1 MKIKNVVIGAGVVTM
16 IILSVFAISSLL
28 GNKKSDSDISQENT
42 HISGKKEES
51 SEKNEESSI
60 FSQESSD
67 GKSETN
73 SNTSKDDWNLILVN
87 KKNVLDHEVSF
98 NQASMT
104 EGKSIIVDERIEE
117 ALQSYV
123 DGAKSAGYN
132 IQYVSGYRSRADQQ
146 VVYNNSLQQN
156 IASGMTEEQAKKA
169 TESLINPP
177 GSSEHMTGL
186 AVDIAGS
193 DALAAYPQLEGDM
206 DKYDSQQWLIK
217 HAPDYGFILRYPKDA
232 KSTQQTMIDYESWHF
247 RYVGKDIAKYITENG
262 ITLEEYLD
270 KIPNKEQ

>member
-1 MKIKNVVIGAGVVTM
+1 MKIKNVIVGAGVVIM
-16 IILSVFAISSLL
+16 IILSVFAISNLV
-28 GNKKSDSDISQENT
+28 GNKKSNSDSTHKISKTPEKNN
-42 HISGKKEES
+42 ES
-51 SEKNEESSI
+51 SEIDSSL
-60 FSQESSD
+60 ESD
-67 GKSETN
+67 GKSEPDFN
-73 SNTSKDDWNLILVN
+73 ASKDDWNLILVN
-87 KKNVLDHEVSF
+87 KKNILDHEVTF
-98 NQASMT
+98 NQVSMT
-104 EGKSIIVDERIEE
+104 EGNSIIVDERIEE

-132 IQYVSGYRSRADQQ
+132 IQYVSGYRSRADQLA
-146 VVYNNSLQQN
+146 VYNNSIQQN
-156 IASGMTEEQAKKA
+156 IANGMSEEQAKQA

-206 DKYDSQQWLIK
+206 DKYESQQWLIK

-232 KSTQQTMIDYESWHF
+232 KSTEQTMIEYESWHF

-262 ITLEEYLD
+262 ISLEEFLD
-270 KIPNKEQ
+270 KLPNKEQ

>member
-1 MKIKNVVIGAGVVTM
+1 MKSKNVIIGAGAVTA

-28 GNKKSDSDISQENT
+28 GNKEHDSDFSKKNT
-42 HISGKKEES
+42 QISGKKEES
-51 SEKNEESSI
+51 AEKYEESSTNN
-60 FSQESSD
+60 SDSSAEKDES
-67 GKSETN
+67 N
-73 SNTSKDDWNLILVN
+73 SRASKDDWNLVLVN

-98 NQASMT
+98 NQVSMT

-123 DGAKSAGYN
+123 DGAKAAGYS

-156 IASGMTEEQAKKA
+156 ISSGMSEEQAKEA

-206 DKYDSQQWLIK
+206 DKYESQQWLIN
-217 HAPDYGFILRYPKDA
+217 HAPDYGFILRYPKDTR
-232 KSTQQTMIDYESWHF
+232 STEKTMIDYESWHF
-247 RYVGKDIAKYITENG
+247 RYVGKDIAKYITENQ

-270 KIPNKEQ
+270 KLPDKEQ